1 MEYFMGLL
9 NNKVHL
15 KYVCLA
21 YFISFFLISGLVLLS
36 KIRTKRFEK
45 EHKRFENKNEGQT

>member
-1 MEYFMGLL
+1 MEYFIGLL

-21 YFISFFLISGLVLLS
+21 YFTLFFLISGLVLLS
-36 KIRTKRFEK
+36 KIRLKDSKRT
-45 EHKRFENKNEGQT
+45 KRFENKNEGQT

>member
-1 MEYFMGLL
+1 MEYFIGLL
-9 NNKVHL
+9 NNRVHL

-21 YFISFFLISGLVLLS
+21 YFISFFLISGLMLLS
-36 KIRTKRFEK
+36 KIRTRRFEK